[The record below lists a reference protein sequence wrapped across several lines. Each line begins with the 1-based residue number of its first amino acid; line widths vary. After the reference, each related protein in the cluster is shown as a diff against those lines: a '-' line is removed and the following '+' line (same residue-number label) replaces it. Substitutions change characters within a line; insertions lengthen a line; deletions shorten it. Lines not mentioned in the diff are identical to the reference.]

1 MTRGSDSA
9 ADKEIVA
16 DGFTYPRR
24 CPSLLS
30 CAPQERGLQHDHPD
44 VVVNDGGVSGCSPFF
59 PLSRLRSREKVVAPG
74 HDTLME

>member
-9 ADKEIVA
+9 ADKEVVA
-16 DGFTYPRR
+16 DAFPYPGR
-24 CPSLLS
+24 CPGLLYH
-30 CAPQERGLQHDHPD
+30 APQERGLKHDHPD
-44 VVVNDGGVSGCSPFF
+44 VVVNDGGASGCSPFF